1 MQIKLGTKNTGARFP
16 ITRSTDRH
24 GTWEQ
29 QKKEKK
35 RRFQNIW
42 KLALQNRANNNQK
55 WTISR
60 YTKKVQIKHL
70 IKSRNSKYLTNESR
84 PFYTK
89 AFGIRSREKK
99 WEKLWFQKLRNYT
112 TFPKEVKDCVYI
124 YIYPSIYLSIY
135 LYIYIYPSTY
145 TYIYIYLYIY
155 INIYYTVIFTYV
167 APENQESTERN
178 NSRISRLYL
187 PKKHIEEQLNS
198 QTWGKTQGPWAR
210 DKIKKKKLQK
220 SIVPESLDGIP
231 KK

>member
-1 MQIKLGTKNTGARFP
+1 M
-16 ITRSTDRH
+16 
-24 GTWEQ
+24 
-29 QKKEKK
+29 EKK

-112 TFPKEVKDCVYI
+112 TFPKEVKDCVCVYI
-124 YIYPSIYLSIY
+124 YIYPSIY
-135 LYIYIYPSTY
+135 IYIYPSTY
-145 TYIYIYLYIY
+145 IYIYIIIYIY
-155 INIYYTVIFTYV
+155 ILYSNIYIC
-167 APENQESTERN
+167 S
-178 NSRISRLYL
+178 SRKSGINGKKQLQNFKTIS
-187 PKKHIEEQLNS
+187 PQKTH
-198 QTWGKTQGPWAR
+198 WGTIKFSNMRKNPGTLGQG
-210 DKIKKKKLQK
+210 
-220 SIVPESLDGIP
+220 
-231 KK
+231 

>member
-1 MQIKLGTKNTGARFP
+1 M
-16 ITRSTDRH
+16 
-24 GTWEQ
+24 
-29 QKKEKK
+29 EKK

-124 YIYPSIYLSIY
+124 YIHLSIYLS
-135 LYIYIYPSTY
+135 IYIYPSTY
-145 TYIYIYLYIY
+145 TYIYILIHIYKYILYSNIY
-155 INIYYTVIFTYV
+155 ICSSGKSGINGKKQLQNFKT
-167 APENQESTERN
+167 
-178 NSRISRLYL
+178 IS
-187 PKKHIEEQLNS
+187 PQKTH
-198 QTWGKTQGPWAR
+198 WGTIKFSNMRKNPGTLGQG
-210 DKIKKKKLQK
+210 
-220 SIVPESLDGIP
+220 
-231 KK
+231 